1 MCFMSEL
8 WSSGDL
14 LKMSMMCIF
23 FGLACGVPSRS
34 HLLKVARSRSACPLF
49 QDRPRESLV
58 ESLVRR
64 ELV

>member
-1 MCFMSEL
+1 MVFRGSVE
-8 WSSGDL
+8 DEYDVH
-14 LKMSMMCIF
+14 F